1 MPNTCKLSDYPL
13 KGHGENVTF
22 LQESN
27 SNIIFGGSNFDK
39 NTEVFFFQLLLQINV
54 INSTQEFPTKRQKW
68 LRQVNWTKIKFGQN
82 LEKLVL
88 II

>member
-39 NTEVFFFQLLLQINV
+39 NTAVFLFQRLLQINV
-54 INSTQEFPTKRQKW
+54 INSTQEFPNEATKMASSGK
-68 LRQVNWTKIKFGQN
+68 
-82 LEKLVL
+82 LEKGKILDK
-88 II
+88 IWKN